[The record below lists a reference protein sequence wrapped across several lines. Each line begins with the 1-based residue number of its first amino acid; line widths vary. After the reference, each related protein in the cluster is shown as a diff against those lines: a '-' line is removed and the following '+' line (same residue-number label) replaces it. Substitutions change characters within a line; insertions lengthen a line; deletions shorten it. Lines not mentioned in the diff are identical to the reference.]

1 MGTLAIGPP
10 QSHDMVEP
18 LGEPD
23 MIDTASEAKP
33 ARIGPVTL
41 APGISRL
48 NGATLLY
55 ISFFSIA
62 STVFLSFVQPYIF
75 NEILHIPSDEQG
87 RLAGNLVLFGEMIV
101 LAFIG
106 VAGVVSDKIGRRP
119 VYMFGFIMLALGYM
133 LYPLATSATE
143 LIAYRMVFALGI
155 VGATSMLATVQA
167 DYPAE
172 KDRGKL
178 IGLMGF
184 LQAIGV
190 ILVVFTLSKLPQQ
203 LADGGMSPAE
213 AGRTALWIF
222 AGICL
227 FNAGIARA
235 GLKGGVPS
243 TVTTREPF
251 KAILKRGLRAAENP
265 RIALSYVAAMVS
277 RGDLSTVSTFFSLW
291 LVQEGVAKGMDSG
304 AALAAGGKFFG
315 IVQLSALIWAPIV
328 GILCDRINRV
338 SALCMA
344 MALAGGG
351 YLIAGFLPDPTS
363 AAMYPAAVILGM
375 GEVNAVLAAQA
386 LIGQEAPR
394 DGRGA
399 VVGVF
404 GVCGSIGVLIAGK
417 LGGELFDAWQ
427 PSAPFILMGIIN
439 CVLLVGALFV
449 RVKWPGPGPVSRAEQ
464 K

>member
-1 MGTLAIGPP
+1 MSDTTT
-10 QSHDMVEP
+10 EP
-18 LGEPD
+18 R
-23 MIDTASEAKP
+23 P
-33 ARIGPVTL
+33 ARLGPVTL
-41 APGISRL
+41 AAGISRL

-75 NEILHIPSDEQG
+75 NEILQVPTEEQG
-87 RLAGNLVLFGEMIV
+87 TLAGNLVLFGELVV

-106 VAGVVSDKIGRRP
+106 VAGVLSDRIGRRP
-119 VYMFGFIMLALGYM
+119 VFVFGFVLLALGYI
-133 LYPLATSATE
+133 LYPLADSTTE
-143 LIAYRMVFALGI
+143 LIMYRMVFALGV

-167 DYPAE
+167 DYPVD

-178 IGLMGF
+178 VGMMGF

-190 ILVVFTLSKLPQQ
+190 IIVVFTLSKLPQQ
-203 LADGGMSPAE
+203 LADGGMSAAD

-227 FNAGIARA
+227 FNAGVLRL

-243 TVTTREPF
+243 AVTTREKFMP
-251 KAILKRGLRAAENP
+251 IVKRGLKAAENP
-265 RIALSYVAAMVS
+265 RIALAYVAAMVS

-291 LVQEGVAKGMDSG
+291 LVQVGVAKGMDSG
-304 AALAAGGKFFG
+304 AALAAGGMFFG
-315 IVQLSALIWAPIV
+315 IVQLSALVWAPIV
-328 GILCDRINRV
+328 GILCDRMNRV

-344 MALAGGG
+344 MALAGSG
-351 YLIAGFLPDPTS
+351 YLIVGFLPDPTS
-363 AAMYPAAVILGM
+363 AAMYPAAIILGM

-386 LIGQEAPR
+386 LIGQEAPK

-404 GVCGSIGVLIAGK
+404 GVCGSIGILFAGK
-417 LGGELFDAWQ
+417 FGGHLFDTWQ
-427 PSAPFILMGIIN
+427 PSAPFILMGIAN
-439 CVLLVGALFV
+439 CVLLVIALSV
-449 RVKWPGPGPVSRAEQ
+449 RAKWPGPSPKDAPRQGMAAH
-464 K
+464 